1 MPSLEFRLKEID
13 ETRNHILDEINHN
26 DLISE
31 KYRKTCKYL
40 KYLKQLLI
48 FGSTATGCVSVS
60 AFASLVCVTVGI
72 ASSALGLKMCAI
84 NAGTK
89 IYKSIIM

>member
-1 MPSLEFRLKEID
+1 MSSLEFRLKEID

-72 ASSALGLKMCAI
+72 ASSALGLKCVQSMQELKYI
-84 NAGTK
+84 
-89 IYKSIIM
+89 SQL